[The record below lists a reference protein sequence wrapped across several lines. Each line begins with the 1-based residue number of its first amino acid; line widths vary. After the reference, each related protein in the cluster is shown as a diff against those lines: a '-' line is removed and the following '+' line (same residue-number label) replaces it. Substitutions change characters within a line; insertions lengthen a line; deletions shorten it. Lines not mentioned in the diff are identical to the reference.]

1 MNFIHNNVKL
11 LFFMY
16 DFKIFVAA
24 QAYPDKIIKK

>member
-11 LFFMY
+11 FLY
-16 DFKIFVAA
+16 DFKIFVAT